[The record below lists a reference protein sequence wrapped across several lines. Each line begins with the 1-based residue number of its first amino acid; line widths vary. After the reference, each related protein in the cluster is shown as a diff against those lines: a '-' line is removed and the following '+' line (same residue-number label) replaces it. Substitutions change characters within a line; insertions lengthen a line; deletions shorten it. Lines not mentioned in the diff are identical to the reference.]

1 MINIKLF
8 IIACL
13 VFLGLG
19 FYVGRQSIDVKTKIK
34 YIRGKTLRDSIPYD
48 KLVPIYIKSPSLK
61 TYIERTDSI
70 RVFYTTSPKD
80 TAQSLKNVLEDWN
93 LSRTYDRILFND
105 SINGIFHYNA
115 TVQFNKISS
124 FKYDYTPIT
133 RVETRSVTKT
143 IEPFLSAEYSTLNTV
158 SVGGG
163 FFYNK
168 LGLELK
174 YQKDFINGNNGI
186 SFGVKFKP

>member
-48 KLVPIYIKSPSLK
+48 SIVPLFIITPVLM
-61 TYIERTDSI
+61 TYLERSSNGDTN
-70 RVFYTTSPKD
+70 YTTTPKD

-93 LSRTYDRILFND
+93 LSRTYDKILFND
-105 SINGIFHYNA
+105 SINGTFHYNA
-115 TVQFNKISS
+115 TVQYFWC
-124 FKYDYTPIT
+124 
-133 RVETRSVTKT
+133 R
-143 IEPFLSAEYSTLNTV
+143 
-158 SVGGG
+158 
-163 FFYNK
+163 
-168 LGLELK
+168 
-174 YQKDFINGNNGI
+174 
-186 SFGVKFKP
+186 KF

>member
-19 FYVGRQSIDVKTKIK
+19 FYVGRQSIDVNTKIK

-93 LSRTYDRILFND
+93 LSRTYDSILFND
-105 SINGIFHYNA
+105 STNGKLHYNA
-115 TVQFNKISS
+115 TIQFNKISS

-133 RVETRSVTKT
+133 RVETRSVTRT
-143 IEPFLSAEYSTLNTV
+143 IEPFISAEYSTLNNV
-158 SVGGG
+158 GIGGG

-174 YQKDFINGNNGI
+174 YQKDFINGNNGL
-186 SFGVKFKP
+186 SFGVKIKL